1 MQFSQLPLTRR
12 GWMQLSGAG
21 CGSLALAALRG
32 RSAAAKE
39 NIREMPKAH
48 FRPRAKRV
56 IFMYMDGGP
65 SQHDLFDYKPELK
78 KRHGKEGKNEGGILM
93 GPRWKFTQQGESG
106 MWIASELLPHLA
118 QHADK
123 LCVVRSMHTDSS
135 AHPLAVPLLHTG
147 DFQFT
152 RPSMGSWV
160 LYGLGSVNDS
170 LPGFIT
176 INPTRIFG
184 GPSNYGSA
192 FLPSTYQ
199 ATRIGWI
206 EESLQDV
213 SIDNVS
219 SPDIPAPIVAGQLR
233 LIQRFNQALLD
244 RTQAAQDVQGAID
257 SLGLAVRMQTALP
270 QSMDLSCESPETL
283 AMYGIGEDSTDEF
296 GRQCLLARRFAQAG
310 VRFIQ
315 LSLTGW
321 DHHEKIER
329 LADLCHKIDRPMAA
343 LLTDLERQGMLE
355 DTLILWA
362 GEFGRQPEQQSID
375 GAGRDGRNHNANGY
389 TVWLAGGGVRGGLS
403 YGETDSLGYE
413 AVENKV
419 HLHDLHATILHLL
432 GLDHT
437 RLTYHYSGRDFRLT
451 DVHGKVVEDIMA

>member
-1 MQFSQLPLTRR
+1 MQFSQRPLTRR
-12 GWMQLSGAG
+12 GWMQRSMAG
-21 CGSLALAALRG
+21 CGSLALSALCG
-32 RSAAAKE
+32 SSAAARE
-39 NIREMPKAH
+39 NTRELPKSH
-48 FRPRAKRV
+48 FKPRAKRV
-56 IFMYMDGGP
+56 IFMFMDGGP

-78 KRHGKEGKNEGGILM
+78 KRHGKEGKNEGAILM

-123 LCVVRSMHTDSS
+123 LCVVRSMHTESS
-135 AHPLAVPLLHTG
+135 AHPLAVPMLHTG
-147 DFQFT
+147 AFQST
-152 RPSMGSWV
+152 RPSMGAWV
-160 LYGLGSVNDS
+160 LYGLGSVNES

-206 EESLQDV
+206 KESLKDV

-219 SPDIPAPIVAGQLR
+219 SPGIPAPVVAGQLR
-233 LIQRFNQALLD
+233 LIQSFNQALLE
-244 RTQAAQDVQGAID
+244 RTRAVQDVQGAID

-270 QSMDLSCESPETL
+270 HSMNLSSESPETL
-283 AMYGIGEDSTDEF
+283 AMYGIGEGPTDGF

-321 DHHEKIER
+321 DHHSKIDL
-329 LADLCHKIDRPMAA
+329 LADRCHEIDRPVAA

-355 DTLILWA
+355 DTLILWG
-362 GEFGRQPEQQSID
+362 GEFGRQPEQQALD
-375 GAGRDGRNHNANGY
+375 GGGKDGRNHNADGY

-403 YGETDSLGYE
+403 YGETDPLGYE

-451 DVHGKVVEDIMA
+451 DLYGDVVEDIVA